1 MYFLAPAELRDIDA
15 GALEELLLRTDLVV
29 AAGAGEVRGLAA
41 AALLFADYAVL
52 DVNATLHI
60 DAPKTWEAVAGRI
73 GRKALGLHIDQ
84 RTTLTA
90 KDAMSEGLCDEL
102 IAEFSKGDARD
113 WLDRWMQGRSTLALD
128 SAAMLIRSR
137 GGDALE
143 RAEFA
148 RLFAIGEPQRGL
160 RAFLGR
166 RSNFV

>member
-1 MYFLAPAELRDIDA
+1 MYFLAPAELRAVDA
-15 GALEELLLRTDLVV
+15 SALEELFARTGLAV

-41 AALLFADYAVL
+41 AALIFADYAVL
-52 DVNATLHI
+52 DAGATVHI
-60 DAPKTWEAVAGRI
+60 DAPETWAAVVRRI
-73 GRKALGLHIDQ
+73 GRKALRLHIDR

-90 KDAMSEGLCDEL
+90 EEAKAEGVCDEL
-102 IAEFSKGDARD
+102 IEGDAKA
-113 WLDRWMQGRSTLALD
+113 WLDRWMQGRSELALD

>member
-1 MYFLAPAELRDIDA
+1 MYFLAPTELRAIDA
-15 GALEELLLRTDLVV
+15 GAGLVV

-41 AALLFADYAVL
+41 AALLSADYAVL
-52 DVNATLHI
+52 DVHATLHI
-60 DAPKTWEAVAGRI
+60 DAPKTWEAVTRRL

-90 KDAMSEGLCDEL
+90 KDAKSEGLCDEL
-102 IAEFSKGDARD
+102 IEGDARE
-113 WLDRWMQGRSTLALD
+113 WLDRWMQGRSELALD

>member
-1 MYFLAPAELRDIDA
+1 MFFLAAAELRAVD
-15 GALEELLLRTDLVV
+15 GHALEELLARDELIV

-52 DVNATLHI
+52 DASATLHL
-60 DAPKTWEAVAGRI
+60 DAPEAWAAAAWRI
-73 GRKALGLHIDQ
+73 GRGALRLYVAQ
-84 RTTLTA
+84 RTALSASEA
-90 KDAMSEGLCDEL
+90 KAAGLCDDVIE
-102 IAEFSKGDARD
+102 GDENQ
-113 WLDRWMQGRSTLALD
+113 WLDRWMQGRNTLALD
-128 SAAMLIRSR
+128 SAAVLIRHR

-166 RSNFV
+166 KSNFV

>member
-1 MYFLAPAELRDIDA
+1 MRFLAPAELRAVDHSGLI
-15 GALEELLLRTDLVV
+15 V
-29 AAGAGEVRGLAA
+29 AAGAGEVRGSAA
-41 AALLFADYAVL
+41 AALLSADYAVL
-52 DVNATLHI
+52 DIGAALHL
-60 DAPKTWEAVAGRI
+60 DAPETWVAAARRV
-73 GRKALGLHIDQ
+73 GRKALRLHIDE

-90 KDAMSEGLCDEL
+90 EEAKAEELCDE
-102 IAEFSKGDARD
+102 IIEGDPHA
-113 WLDRWMQGRSTLALD
+113 WLDRWMQGRSALALD

>member
-1 MYFLAPAELRDIDA
+1 MRFLAPAELRGIDRS
-15 GALEELLLRTDLVV
+15 ALEQLLGRTDLIV
-29 AAGAGEVRGLAA
+29 AAGTGEVHDLAT

-52 DVNATLHI
+52 DRDAVVHI
-60 DAPKTWEAVAGRI
+60 DAGEAWAAAAWRLGRGALKLHLDRRTSI
-73 GRKALGLHIDQ
+73 SANAAKDLGLVDEVIES
-84 RTTLTA
+84 
-90 KDAMSEGLCDEL
+90 DAQQ
-102 IAEFSKGDARD
+102 
-113 WLDRWMQGRSTLALD
+113 WLDRWMQGRSELALD
-128 SAAMLIRSR
+128 SAAALIRHR